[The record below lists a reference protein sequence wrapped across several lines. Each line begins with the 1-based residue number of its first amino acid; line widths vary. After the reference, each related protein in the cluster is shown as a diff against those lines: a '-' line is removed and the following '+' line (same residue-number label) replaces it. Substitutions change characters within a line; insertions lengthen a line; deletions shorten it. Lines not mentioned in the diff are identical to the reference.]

1 MLERNPNLVRP
12 DQRQNHQAA
21 IADDGGM
28 SHRELMAFARR
39 HFLTIVACMG
49 LGVVLAGLYVASKE
63 PTFTAYTQI
72 LIDLKA
78 PTLLDTQGREV
89 ETSLDTAEVE
99 SQMTVLRS
107 EMIATM
113 VIEELGLVDDPE
125 FRGQKTSWREMLVTT
140 AADLALSTGLFEP
153 EMVADWRAS
162 MIEAT
167 AGEEAA
173 EGEIVVPGADA
184 APPEAE
190 AATIGADAA
199 APPDGDAEGDP
210 DLAAE
215 NARRVTLA
223 IFQSRL
229 GVNRISVSYVIE
241 ISFSSRD
248 REKAARIANA
258 TADAYVREQLL
269 SKIAAM
275 EQGNEWLEARLN
287 ELRRKLNAA
296 TQAVQ
301 AFRARHDYSIP
312 DAVPSETAA
321 ITGEAAGDESAV
333 DESEAPTLEEL
344 EATADTYRKLYGSVL
359 EAFTSSMQHKSY
371 PYSLVRV
378 ITPASPP
385 FDKSSPRTKI
395 TLVFGVL
402 AGTLLG
408 VGIAIARQG
417 LDGSIRAARQVR
429 SDLGTDCLVEVPR
442 VRFWASDQRGLCN
455 VCINPRSPF
464 ADAIGRLKTAIRINA
479 KADGSVAIGIT
490 SALRGEGKSV
500 IASNL
505 GLACVGAGYRT
516 LVVDGD
522 PLRST
527 LSKSL
532 RLPPEADASEGPARP
547 DLGPGW
553 PVQGDSWFDLLP
565 ARFGQNPGEWA
576 RTSAFA
582 GSWRDFQPTNEMV
595 IVDLPPI
602 EQAIDVLP
610 ALPPLDFLVVVA
622 EWGSTSIDAVAEA
635 IRIAD
640 AFGTPLL
647 GVVLTK
653 VRRGGQRRR
662 SIADRMGGHPI
673 R

>member
-1 MLERNPNLVRP
+1 LL
-12 DQRQNHQAA
+12 A
-21 IADDGGM
+21 
-28 SHRELMAFARR
+28 
-39 HFLTIVACMG
+39 IVACMG
-49 LGVVLAGLYVASKE
+49 VGIVLAGLHVASQQ
-63 PTFTAYTQI
+63 PSFTAYTQI

-78 PTLLDTQGREV
+78 PTLLDTKGSEV

-113 VIEELGLVDDPE
+113 VIDELGLVNDPE
-125 FRGQKTSWREMLVTT
+125 FQDKKPSRLGMLVDR
-140 AADLALSTGLFEP
+140 AADLALATGFFEP
-153 EMVADWRAS
+153 ETVEAWRTS
-162 MIEAT
+162 MRERT

-173 EGEIVVPGADA
+173 AEVAALAPVADGETSAPAADAGTSVAPAEGETPPPAADA
-184 APPEAE
+184 ATPAAGDAAVDPKAAAE
-190 AATIGADAA
+190 A
-199 APPDGDAEGDP
+199 
-210 DLAAE
+210 

-223 IFQSRL
+223 IFQSKL

-241 ISFSSRD
+241 ISFNSSD
-248 REKAARIANA
+248 PVKAARIANA

-296 TQAVQ
+296 TQAAQ

-312 DAVPSETAA
+312 DGTPTDRTA
-321 ITGEAAGDESAV
+321 ITGEAADDEA
-333 DESEAPTLEEL
+333 EAPTLEEL

-385 FDKSSPRTKI
+385 FNKSWPRTKI
-395 TLVFGVL
+395 TLVFGAL
-402 AGTLLG
+402 AGLLVG
-408 VGIAIARQG
+408 VGTAVARQS
-417 LDGSIRAARQVR
+417 LDGSIRNARQIR

-442 VRFWASDQRGLCN
+442 LPFWANDQRSLAN
-455 VCINPRSPF
+455 VCTNPRAPF
-464 ADAIGRLKTAIRINA
+464 ADAVGRLKTAVRINA
-479 KADGSVAIGIT
+479 KANGSLAVGIT

-532 RLPPEADASEGPARP
+532 GLPPEAEVSAGPVRP
-547 DLGPGW
+547 DPGW
-553 PVQGDSWFDLLP
+553 PVQGERWFDLIP

-576 RTSAFA
+576 RSSALT
-582 GSWRDFQPTNEMV
+582 GSWRDFQPPYEVV

-610 ALPPLDFLVVVA
+610 ALPALDFLIILA
-622 EWGSTSIDAVAEA
+622 EWGSTPVDVVAEA
-635 IRIAD
+635 MRMAD

-653 VRRGGQRRR
+653 VPRGGQHRR
-662 SIADRMGGHPI
+662 SMANRMGGHPI

>member
-1 MLERNPNLVRP
+1 MLERNPNVVRP
-12 DQRQNHQAA
+12 DLRPARA
-21 IADDGGM
+21 PAVADDGGI
-28 SHRELMAFARR
+28 SRAELMAFARR
-39 HFLTIVACMG
+39 HLLAIAACTG
-49 LGVVLAGLYVASKE
+49 LGIVFAGLHVASQQ

-78 PTLLDTQGREV
+78 PALLDTKGSEV

-113 VIEELGLVDDPE
+113 VIDELGLIDDPE
-125 FRGQKTSWREMLVTT
+125 FQDKKPSRLGMLVNT
-140 AADLALSTGLFEP
+140 AADLALATGLFEV
-153 EMVADWRAS
+153 ETVEEWRAS
-162 MIEAT
+162 MHART
-167 AGEEAA
+167 ADEKAAA
-173 EGEIVVPGADA
+173 EGEAPAPAAAADA
-184 APPEAE
+184 AT
-190 AATIGADAA
+190 AAVA
-199 APPDGDAEGDP
+199 DAEGAP
-210 DLAAE
+210 NAAAQA

-223 IFQSRL
+223 IFQSKL
-229 GVNRISVSYVIE
+229 GVNRVSVSYVIE
-241 ISFSSRD
+241 ISFNSRD
-248 REKAARIANA
+248 PEKAARIANA

-296 TQAVQ
+296 TQAAQ
-301 AFRARHDYSIP
+301 AFRARHDYRIP
-312 DAVPSETAA
+312 DATPSGRAA
-321 ITGEAAGDESAV
+321 ITGETDSDEF
-333 DESEAPTLEEL
+333 EAPTLEEL

-385 FDKSSPRTKI
+385 FHKASPRTKI
-395 TLVFGVL
+395 TLVFGAL
-402 AGTLLG
+402 AGMLLG
-408 VGIAIARQG
+408 IGIAVARQS
-417 LDGSIRAARQVR
+417 LDGSIRAGRQIR

-442 VRFWASDQRGLCN
+442 IRFWPNEQRGLTN

-464 ADAIGRLKTAIRINA
+464 ADAVGRLKTAIRINA
-479 KADGSVAIGIT
+479 KADGSIAVGIT

-527 LSKSL
+527 LSTSL
-532 RLPPEADASEGPARP
+532 GLPSEAEALAGPVRP
-547 DLGPGW
+547 DPGAGW
-553 PVQGDSWFDLLP
+553 PVQGEHWFDLIP

-576 RTSAFA
+576 RASALP
-582 GSWRDFQPTNEMV
+582 GSWRDFQPGYEVV

-610 ALPPLDFLVVVA
+610 ALPALDFLILLA
-622 EWGSTSIDAVAEA
+622 EWGSTPIDVVAEA
-635 IRIAD
+635 VRMAD
-640 AFGTPLL
+640 VIGTPLL

-653 VRRGGQRRR
+653 VPGGGQHRR
-662 SIADRMGGHPI
+662 SMANRVGGHPI